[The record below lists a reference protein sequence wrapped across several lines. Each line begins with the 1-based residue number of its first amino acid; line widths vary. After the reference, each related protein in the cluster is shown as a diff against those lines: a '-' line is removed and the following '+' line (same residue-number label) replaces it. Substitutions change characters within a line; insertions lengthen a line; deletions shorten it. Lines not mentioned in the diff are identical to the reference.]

1 MTQNKQLEQKAT
13 EINDLL
19 TEQIA
24 VNDELF
30 RFSVRKAIPLP
41 FIFKKIDYSLLH
53 DRATRSLE
61 QAQSVAQSL
70 EEMEDNVA
78 EGDEQFYRALR
89 EYHNSLTHIFDC
101 LVMMLDK
108 LKRKAA
114 GEYDYPHRYYQQDV
128 EEYER
133 VKEHCYKLG
142 EQLQQQYELVS

>member
-1 MTQNKQLEQKAT
+1 MTQNKQLKQQAT

-41 FIFKKIDYSLLH
+41 FIFKKIDYSALH
-53 DRATRSLE
+53 ERAAQALE
-61 QAQSVAQSL
+61 HSQSVAQNL
-70 EEMEDNVA
+70 EEIEVEIDESEDK
-78 EGDEQFYRALR
+78 FYRALR
-89 EYHNSLTHIFDC
+89 EYHNSLTHVFDC
-101 LVMMLDK
+101 LVMILDK

-114 GEYDYPHRYYQQDV
+114 DGYDYPHRYHQQDV

-142 EQLQQQYELVS
+142 KQLQQQYELVS